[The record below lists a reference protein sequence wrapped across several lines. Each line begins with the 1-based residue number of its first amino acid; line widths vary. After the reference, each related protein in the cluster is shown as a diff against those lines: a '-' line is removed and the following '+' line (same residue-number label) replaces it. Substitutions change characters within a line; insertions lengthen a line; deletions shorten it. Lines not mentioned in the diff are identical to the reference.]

1 MTECRD
7 KSLKQIQIF
16 LRTVL
21 INFWMFHELHL
32 LTFIYRISDER
43 HEDKQRWQ
51 TDRVSEQRRQWA
63 EGVGNSAWVTAF
75 IIKKPDRKGNGMI
88 APHHPSSS
96 LFPPSLALP
105 ALFVGHPSD
114 CISSGQFSVVPV
126 HPFTTSPLL
135 RPTSVRLEKLPHLL
149 RREEEG
155 AGVLEGHT

>member
-63 EGVGNSAWVTAF
+63 GGVGNSAWVTAF

-96 LFPPSLALP
+96 LFPPSLP
-105 ALFVGHPSD
+105 RSSRSVCWPS
-114 CISSGQFSVVPV
+114 IRLY
-126 HPFTTSPLL
+126 LL
-135 RPTSVRLEKLPHLL
+135 RP
-149 RREEEG
+149 
-155 AGVLEGHT
+155 VLCCPRSPFYYLSPPETYICPTGEAPSFVT